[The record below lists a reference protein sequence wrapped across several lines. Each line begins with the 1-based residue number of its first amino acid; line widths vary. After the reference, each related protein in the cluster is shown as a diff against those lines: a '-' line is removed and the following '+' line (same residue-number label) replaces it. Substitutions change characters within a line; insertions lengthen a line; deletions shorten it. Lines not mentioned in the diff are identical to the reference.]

1 MSNELLASKVVFQE
15 EAPAVRQI
23 PGVATSTSAVVGVTE
38 KGPVGEATLITS
50 DVEFKRIF
58 GNVTANATD
67 LPLAIEGFFENGG
80 QRVYVTRTVHYT
92 DIDNVNSKISDL
104 ATATFDTDALAASA
118 GTVLG
123 SVAETFD
130 LLDGD
135 TLEIDRDAFGVAVAT
150 FNAAASTSTAA
161 NTENYALVDSQ
172 TLTVE
177 IDGGSVQTITFL
189 TAEFV
194 SIGAATAAEVAAV
207 INAKISG
214 ASCDVVGGA
223 PRIISDKLGT
233 ASLVDVTGG
242 TAAAAFGFPAAVAG
256 TGDAAD
262 STEVTVAEI
271 KTLVEGDVSGVTVT
285 DEGGLVRISSNTTGL
300 ASLVHVQAAS
310 TMDTKLGLDN
320 AAHAGGD
327 AGAVNTLRID
337 GRYDGA
343 YGNDLRVDV
352 VGATSG
358 VATEFNLQVYRL
370 GVLVENFPNL
380 TMDETAGNYVEAV
393 VNLDSGSGGSAFIAA
408 VDLEAAVAI
417 DDRRPVNATNQLQGG
432 DDGLAGLVDDDFV
445 GSAVALNGMRSFDRT
460 NGIALLAIPGRATTT
475 VHNAMLTYC
484 SVIRNRT
491 MFTVLDPPENQ
502 SAVQMIDY
510 VKTTAQI
517 QNTIDSE
524 FGAIYWP
531 RITIDNPDTSIFGNE
546 NTVVVPPS
554 GHLLGMYARTDN
566 SQPDGVSEAPA
577 GIEVGQL
584 RGMRG
589 VETTEVNDEAKRD
602 LVYPELINPI
612 TAIDGKPNHV
622 DGSRTLRS
630 TGNFPTIGERRL
642 VIFIETS
649 LSEGLEIL
657 KHRKIKRST
666 RARATRN
673 TTQFL
678 LTRTRNGAFASDV
691 PSEAFFVDFGDTL
704 NPPSVAFQRKII
716 GRVGLATAKPAEYI
730 VVFISQDQRALLEEL
745 ATAA

>member
-1 MSNELLASKVVFQE
+1 MSNELLAAKVTFQE

-23 PGVATSTSAVVGVTE
+23 PGAPTSTSAVAGLTE
-38 KGPVGEATLITS
+38 KGPIGVPTLITS
-50 DVEFKRIF
+50 DVEYKRIF
-58 GNVTANATD
+58 GNVTANAPD
-67 LPLAIEGFFENGG
+67 LALAIEGFFENGG
-80 QRVYVTRTVHYT
+80 QRVYVTRTVHYS
-92 DIDNVNSKISDL
+92 DIDNVNSKTSAL
-104 ATATFDTDALAASA
+104 ATATFATSALAASA
-118 GTVLG
+118 ATLLG
-123 SVAETFD
+123 DVAETFN
-130 LLDGD
+130 LVDGD
-135 TLEIDRDAFGVAVAT
+135 TLEIDRDALGVAVAT

-161 NTENYALVDSQ
+161 NTETYALADGQ

-177 IDGGSVQTITFL
+177 IDGGAVQTITFL

-194 SIGAATAAEVAAV
+194 DIANATALEVAAV
-207 INAKISG
+207 INAKITG
-214 ASCDVVGGA
+214 ASADTTGGA
-223 PRIISDKLGT
+223 PRIISDSLGT
-233 ASLVDVTGG
+233 DSLVDVTGG
-242 TAAAAFGFPAAVAG
+242 TAAAAFAFSAAAAG

-262 STEVTVAEI
+262 ASEVTIAEL
-271 KTLVEGDVSGVTVT
+271 KTLIEGDVSGVTVS
-285 DEGGLVRISSNTTGL
+285 DDGGFVRITSNTTGL
-300 ASLVHVQAAS
+300 TSLVHVQATS
-310 TMDTKLGLDN
+310 TMDTKLGLNN
-320 AAHAGGD
+320 AAQSGSD

-337 GRYDGA
+337 GRYDGEYA
-343 YGNDLRVDV
+343 NDLLVEV
-352 VGATSG
+352 LAATSG
-358 VATEFNLQVYRL
+358 VATEFNLQVKRL

-380 TMDETAGNYVEAV
+380 TMDETLPNYVEAV
-393 VNLDSGSGGSAFIAA
+393 INADSGSGGSAFVAA
-408 VDLEAAVAI
+408 VDLDAAVAEA
-417 DDRRPVNATNQLQGG
+417 DQRPVNGNQMLQGG
-432 DDGLAGLVDDDFV
+432 GDGLAGLVDDDFV

-484 SVIRNRT
+484 SVIRNRSI
-491 MFTVLDPPENQ
+491 FAVLDPPEAQ
-502 SAVQMIDY
+502 SAVGIIDY
-510 VKTTAQI
+510 VKNTAQI

-531 RITIDNPDTSIFGNE
+531 RIKIDNPDTNIFGND
-546 NTVVVPPS
+546 TTIVVPPS

-589 VETTEVNDEAKRD
+589 VETDEVNDEAKRD

-649 LSEGLEIL
+649 LSDGLEII
-657 KHRKIKRST
+657 KHRKIKKAT

-678 LTRTRNGAFASDV
+678 ITRTRNGAFASDV
-691 PSEAFFVDFGDTL
+691 PAEAFFVDFGDTL

-716 GRVGLATAKPAEYI
+716 GRVGLATAKPTEFV